1 MDNSFA
7 KVLSFAAFIVLGCI
21 LRRVGI
27 LKPEAFSAISGL
39 VLNVTI
45 PAVII
50 TNLNG
55 VRIEGVMLGV
65 AALGLLSNV
74 VLLAWALFLTRGIG
88 DRDRRDF
95 MRLNLGGYS
104 VGPFALPY
112 VQAFYPTTGLITTCM
127 FDVGNVLMSGGGTYA
142 VIAGTRVRMPFFKT
156 IAAII
161 GKLLRSGPLVT
172 FAFVGI
178 LSAFSLRLPDAV
190 ITCTSVAAQA
200 NTFLCMIMIGESIN
214 LSMNAVKFGI
224 IVRMLAQRWI
234 VCILIAI
241 GFYFL
246 LPFEEEVRRALTLT
260 VLSPIPAMSL
270 IFTAKLGGD
279 ISMAANLSS
288 LSVGCSII
296 GMSAAL
302 TLFGVI

>member
-7 KVLSFAAFIVLGCI
+7 KVLSFAAFIVLGWI

-88 DRDRRDF
+88 DRDRRNF

-224 IVRMLAQRWI
+224 IARMLAQRWI

-260 VLSPIPAMSL
+260 ALSPIPAMSL

-279 ISMAANLSS
+279 ILMAANLSS

>member
-7 KVLSFAAFIVLGCI
+7 KVLSFAAFIVLGWI

-224 IVRMLAQRWI
+224 IARMLAQRWI

-260 VLSPIPAMSL
+260 ALSPIPAMSL

-279 ISMAANLSS
+279 ILMAANLSS

-302 TLFGVI
+302 MLFGVI

>member
-7 KVLSFAAFIVLGCI
+7 KVLSFAAFIVLGSF

-74 VLLAWALFLTRGIG
+74 VLLAWALFLTRGIE

-112 VQAFYPTTGLITTCM
+112 VRL
-127 FDVGNVLMSGGGTYA
+127 S
-142 VIAGTRVRMPFFKT
+142 TR
-156 IAAII
+156 
-161 GKLLRSGPLVT
+161 
-172 FAFVGI
+172 
-178 LSAFSLRLPDAV
+178 
-190 ITCTSVAAQA
+190 
-200 NTFLCMIMIGESIN
+200 
-214 LSMNAVKFGI
+214 
-224 IVRMLAQRWI
+224 
-234 VCILIAI
+234 
-241 GFYFL
+241 
-246 LPFEEEVRRALTLT
+246 RR
-260 VLSPIPAMSL
+260 
-270 IFTAKLGGD
+270 D
-279 ISMAANLSS
+279 
-288 LSVGCSII
+288 
-296 GMSAAL
+296 
-302 TLFGVI
+302 

>member
-7 KVLSFAAFIVLGCI
+7 KVLSFAAFIVLGWI

-65 AALGLLSNV
+65 AALGLLSNL

-142 VIAGTRVRMPFFKT
+142 VIAGTRVRMPFIKT
-156 IAAII
+156 IASII

-224 IVRMLAQRWI
+224 IARMLAQRWI

-260 VLSPIPAMSL
+260 ALSPIPAMSL

-279 ISMAANLSS
+279 ILMAANLSS

>member
-7 KVLSFAAFIVLGCI
+7 KVLSFAAFIVLGWI

-224 IVRMLAQRWI
+224 IARMLAQRWI

-260 VLSPIPAMSL
+260 ALSPIPAMSL

-279 ISMAANLSS
+279 ILMAANLSS